1 MPDRQ
6 THKVPFVRARGG
18 GLVPRSRNR
27 NGRWRRKR
35 SDAGHPRA
43 RREVEQS
50 YAAK

>member
-1 MPDRQ
+1 MPDSQ
-6 THKVPFVRARGG
+6 MHHVPFVRARGG

-35 SDAGHPRA
+35 SDAGHPRST
-43 RREVEQS
+43 REHQEL